1 VFDHSRQR
9 RKKEVKGVKTL
20 GLYLSEFVVILV
32 AAVFAFSF
40 GRTGEV
46 VRDLRQALAKVRTVV
61 NRRKLREIEEL
72 RWAPFAAAATIGPLV
87 LSRLTQTERLLPEQA
102 IPAMLV
108 LAAALI
114 AGYFAF
120 LQKRDRT

>member
-1 VFDHSRQR
+1 
-9 RKKEVKGVKTL
+9 L

-72 RWAPFAAAATIGPLV
+72 RWAPFAAAATIG
-87 LSRLTQTERLLPEQA
+87 RWCCRA
-102 IPAMLV
+102 
-108 LAAALI
+108 
-114 AGYFAF
+114 
-120 LQKRDRT
+120 

>member
-1 VFDHSRQR
+1 M
-9 RKKEVKGVKTL
+9 

>member
-1 VFDHSRQR
+1 M
-9 RKKEVKGVKTL
+9 

-40 GRTGEV
+40 GRTGEL
-46 VRDLRQALAKVRTVV
+46 VRDLRQGVTKLRTFVRS
-61 NRRKLREIEEL
+61 RKLREIEEL
-72 RWAPFAAAATIGPLV
+72 RWLPFATVATVGPLA
-87 LSRLTQTERLLPEQA
+87 LSRLTQTERLSPEQS

-108 LAAALI
+108 LAAALV

>member
-1 VFDHSRQR
+1 
-9 RKKEVKGVKTL
+9 
-20 GLYLSEFVVILV
+20 
-32 AAVFAFSF
+32 
-40 GRTGEV
+40 
-46 VRDLRQALAKVRTVV
+46 
-61 NRRKLREIEEL
+61 
-72 RWAPFAAAATIGPLV
+72 V

>member
-1 VFDHSRQR
+1 
-9 RKKEVKGVKTL
+9 L

-46 VRDLRQALAKVRTVV
+46 VRDLRQAASKVRAVV

-72 RWAPFAAAATIGPLV
+72 RWAPFAVAATIGPLV
-87 LSRLTQTERLLPEQA
+87 LSRLTQTERLLPEQS

-108 LAAALI
+108 LALALI

-120 LQKRDRT
+120 LQKDRT